1 MRRVRL
7 PVIVASVL
15 LVGACA
21 RAPERPCMPG
31 EQRLVNELLYFGMAK
46 PDGAVSDEE
55 WAQFLQSVVTPR
67 FPDGLTVW
75 RASGQWKSAD
85 GSITREASVVLNLV
99 HAEAEPTE
107 AAVRAV
113 VSEYK
118 ARFQQEAALRVR
130 GYVCA
135 SL

>member
-1 MRRVRL
+1 
-7 PVIVASVL
+7 
-15 LVGACA
+15 
-21 RAPERPCMPG
+21 MPG

-55 WAQFLQSVVTPR
+55 WAEFLQSVVTPR

-85 GSITREASVVLNLV
+85 GSITREASFVLNLV